1 MDVHVPADAHVLV
14 LGAGGGLLALMAAAA
29 GARRVTAV
37 ERSRMLYRMARQVL
51 EANGDAPNAER
62 VHLIDRKLRAVGIAG
77 AQFSCVPLEKTA

>member
-1 MDVHVPADAHVLV
+1 MCRADAHVLV

-51 EANGDAPNAER
+51 DFQ
-62 VHLIDRKLRAVGIAG
+62 GI
-77 AQFSCVPLEKTA
+77 